1 MRIAKQ
7 LSEAIGQETV
17 LEVHTFPSPLP
28 LAASLLRRVLQM
40 RIAKQPS
47 EAKARETVLE
57 VHAEDSPKAMR
68 DLSPMMILP
77 NFRIAEET
85 AKEHVSR
92 GERTLTLLGRLMGCS
107 SIDCFSSSED
117 CRTKAREC

>member
-1 MRIAKQ
+1 
-7 LSEAIGQETV
+7 
-17 LEVHTFPSPLP
+17 
-28 LAASLLRRVLQM
+28 M

-47 EAKARETVLE
+47 EAIARETVLE
-57 VHAEDSPKAMR
+57 VHTDDSPKAMR